1 MQTEEQNILQ
11 SFRTAVRWGI
21 ERIQA
26 IPQAARIMVFTLIS
40 GFITHG
46 FFYANTLLAHDCI
59 KPYGAY
65 FSVLRWST
73 LLFYFP
79 RAFLL
84 LPWVI
89 GLISMVELGVVNI
102 LIARMFSIRKP
113 GNQFLL
119 VITTVTFP
127 SVIAFHNFGAVDLFT
142 GSLMFAVIAAYFF
155 SKKGIG
161 NVLLSIAF
169 LTISVASYQAF
180 LCTAAALMLM
190 LLLTQVTIRREKLKS
205 VFLNAGKAFLILAC
219 SVVIYFIVYLVLK
232 SLGLPGATDYR
243 NQDAIGVFTVQN
255 LWDWT
260 RQTYK
265 TALVY
270 YLGDQPNPIPLF
282 FQVFQ
287 LICIVVVVISTISRL
302 RKQGVFKEPVR
313 LMLAI
318 LIVLL
323 LPLAINAIQLLNNGN
338 IPHQLMTFA
347 FIVPWILVLQYGE
360 WLMEQPE
367 QKKAFSKKLKKG
379 LAILCTVLICSNAY
393 YCYIV
398 ANADYMNRKLNYD
411 ASLSLATRIVDRIE
425 NIEGYTPKT
434 PVVFTGQLFKGYLT
448 HARLGFDL
456 VYDVVASYCYTG
468 QAMTYNNA
476 YGSTVQWFITTVLSS
491 DMQFVP
497 AEQIEYYSNL
507 ESVKNL
513 ERFPEQNC
521 YTWVDGVLVLKLNN

>member
-1 MQTEEQNILQ
+1 MQTEEHNVLQ
-11 SFRTAVRWGI
+11 SFRTAVLWCIKRL
-21 ERIQA
+21 QA
-26 IPQAARIMVFTLIS
+26 IPEVARMMAFTLIT

-46 FFYANTLLAHDCI
+46 FFYANALFAHDCI

-89 GLISMVELGVVNI
+89 GLISMLELGVVNV
-102 LIARMFSIRKP
+102 LIARMFNIRKL
-113 GNQFLL
+113 GSQLLL

-155 SKKGIG
+155 SRKGIR
-161 NVLLSIAF
+161 NSFLAIAF
-169 LTISVASYQAF
+169 LTISIASYQAF

-190 LLLTQVTIRREKLKS
+190 LLLAQVTIQREKLKH
-205 VFLNAGKAFLILAC
+205 VFLSAGKALLILAS
-219 SVVIYFIVYLVLK
+219 SVVIYFAVYLILK
-232 SLGLPGATDYR
+232 NLGLPGATDYR
-243 NQDAIGVFTVQN
+243 NQDAIGVFTAHN
-255 LWDWT
+255 LWVWT
-260 RQTYK
+260 VQTYK

-270 YLGDQPNPIPLF
+270 FLGDQPNPLPVLIQAF
-282 FQVFQ
+282 E
-287 LICIVVVVISTISRL
+287 LICVGIVLIFTISKL
-302 RKQGVFKEPVR
+302 GKQRFFKEPVR
-313 LMLAI
+313 LALAA

-323 LPLAINAIQLLNNGN
+323 LPLAINVIQLLNNGN
-338 IPHQLMTFA
+338 MPHQLMTFA

-360 WLMEQPE
+360 WLTDQTDEEKTYPR
-367 QKKAFSKKLKKG
+367 KLQRG

-393 YCYIV
+393 YSYIV
-398 ANADYMNRKLNYD
+398 ANADYLNRKLNYD

-425 NIEGYTPKT
+425 NIEGYTPET
-434 PVVFTGQLFKGYLT
+434 PVTFSGELYSGYMA

-456 VYDVVASYCYTG
+456 VQDVVASYSYTG

-476 YGSTVQWFITTVLSS
+476 YGSTVQWFITTALSS
-491 DMQFVP
+491 NMQFVP
-497 AEQIEYYSNL
+497 DDKIEYYSNL
-507 ESVKNL
+507 DAVKNL
-513 ERFPEQNC
+513 EAFPSQNC
-521 YTWVDGVLVLKLNN
+521 YAWVDGVLVLKLNN